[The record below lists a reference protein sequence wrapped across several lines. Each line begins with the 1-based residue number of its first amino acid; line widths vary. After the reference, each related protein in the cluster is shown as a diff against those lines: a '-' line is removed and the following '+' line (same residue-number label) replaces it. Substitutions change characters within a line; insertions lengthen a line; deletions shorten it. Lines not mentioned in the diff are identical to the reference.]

1 MKSKQYRTL
10 WTDENGIDYIF
21 DQHAF
26 VSALLEYTEN
36 NNCSKSQAYRDLEKE
51 YYVSPATVKKWW
63 EGKNGPGD
71 LEIVKKMGEFFHCNL
86 LTQRDVTR
94 AQLTEG
100 SVYSMNMEQNSFN
113 INRESFLES
122 SQKIF
127 EIDAAK
133 EAYSI
138 LSDLICSERELL
150 LCFWHEVSENGPNI
164 LISGEF
170 KQSSKH
176 FPVHYPTF
184 GKVYREL
191 SKLRFSLPHNIH
203 NDAMRLARLVYG
215 HWSAESD
222 TLAAE
227 GFINMHAIIDDYNS
241 SEYSKQGWDEDFF
254 EWCAYVNDSI
264 DDYTSYL
271 DSVFQKY
278 LPH

>member
-1 MKSKQYRTL
+1 MKSKQFSTL
-10 WTDENGIDYIF
+10 HTDENGIEYIF
-21 DQHAF
+21 NQDSFSTAI
-26 VSALLEYTEN
+26 LKYTEEKKVSRN
-36 NNCSKSQAYRDLEKE
+36 KAYDELSQKLN
-51 YYVSPATVKKWW
+51 VSSDAVKKWHQ
-63 EGKNGPGD
+63 GCNGPSTLD
-71 LEIVKKMGEFFHCNL
+71 LVRSLEEFFDCDL
-86 LTQRDVTR
+86 LKPRYNSDPQVNKR
-94 AQLTEG
+94 
-100 SVYSMNMEQNSFN
+100 SVHTMNMDKNCYN
-113 INRESFLES
+113 IKPESFLES

-164 LISGEF
+164 LVSGEF

-215 HWSAESD
+215 HWSAEGD

-227 GFINMHAIIDDYNS
+227 GFIDMHAIIDDYNS
-241 SEYSKQGWDEDFF
+241 SEYSKKGWGEDFF
-254 EWCAYVNDSI
+254 EWCDYVNDSI

-271 DSVFQKY
+271 NSVFQKY